1 MKRANT
7 AVAAA
12 FKAYKL
18 KHPNATKA
26 DVKQWVESA
35 LDLDTGFA
43 FWETP
48 PTRQVRNVNGWS
60 QPLFANTISNLLASD
75 RAWQPPLNICA
86 VHIRAAFE
94 GYS

>member
-1 MKRANT
+1 MKRALT
-7 AVAAA
+7 AVATA

-35 LDLDTGFA
+35 LDPDTGFA

-48 PTRQVRNVNGWS
+48 PTRQVCHFNGR
-60 QPLFANTISNLLASD
+60 L
-75 RAWQPPLNICA
+75 
-86 VHIRAAFE
+86 
-94 GYS
+94 